1 MGMTRKLT
9 AIIAA
14 DVVGYSRLM
23 GGDEAGTLAAL
34 KTHRRELI
42 DPKIAEH
49 QGRIVKTT
57 GDGLLIEFPSVV
69 EAVQCAVEIQ
79 RAMQERNTDVPAD
92 HRIEFRVGINLGDII
107 IDGDDIYGDGVNVA
121 ARLESLAE
129 ASGVC
134 ISKVVRDQV
143 RDKLDLAFEDLGE
156 RQLKNIARPVHV
168 FRIAASGVG
177 EPAPSAKPAL
187 ALPDKPSIAVLPF
200 TNMSGDPEQEYF
212 SDGITEDVITALS
225 RLHWFFVIARNS
237 TFAYK
242 GKPVDVKHLGQ
253 ELGVRYVLE
262 GSVRKSGQRVRI
274 TSQLI
279 DATTNNHIWAER
291 YDREL
296 SDIFALQDEITASV
310 IAAIEPKLLAAEGIR
325 AESRSI
331 EDLNAWDLVARAVS
345 HFWKLT
351 AAESATAIAML
362 RQAVQRYPDYAPA
375 HSILAFALVV
385 SAHLGWTA
393 RANDRTFAAECALR
407 AAELDDQDPWAHV
420 ALGYLA
426 FTARQTDEAIDC
438 FRRALD
444 INPNFA
450 AARGFIG
457 FALACDGRSEDAIEN
472 SQRAIRMSPR
482 DPLNF
487 FFVGGLAAAHYL
499 AGRYVEAVDWARQ
512 QVQMRPGS
520 PSGHRI
526 LCASL
531 AQAGLIE
538 EARAAMRLLR
548 QVQPNISVAWI
559 KASVPYP
566 DHTMPRFLEGLRKA
580 GLTE

>member
-1 MGMTRKLT
+1 MGMTRKLA

-69 EAVQCAVEIQ
+69 EAVQCAVEVQ
-79 RAMQERNTDVPAD
+79 RTMQDRNSDVPAD
-92 HRIEFRVGINLGDII
+92 QRIEFRVGINLGDII

-121 ARLESLAE
+121 ARLEGLAE

-134 ISKVVRDQV
+134 VSKVVHDQV
-143 RDKLDLAFEDLGE
+143 RDKLDLVFENLGE

-168 FRIAASGVG
+168 FRIAVSVAGQ
-177 EPAPSAKPAL
+177 PAPSAKPAL
-187 ALPDKPSIAVLPF
+187 PLPDKPSIAVLPF
-200 TNMSGDPEQEYF
+200 QNMSGDPEQEYF
-212 SDGITEDVITALS
+212 SDGITEDIITALS

-242 GKPVDVKHLGQ
+242 GKPVDVKHLGR

-262 GSVRKSGQRVRI
+262 GSVRKSGRRVRI
-274 TSQLI
+274 TCQLI

-310 IAAIEPKLLAAEGIR
+310 TAAIEPKLLAAEGIR

-375 HSILAFALVV
+375 HSILAFVLVV
-385 SAHLGWTA
+385 SSHLGWTA
-393 RANDRTFAAECALR
+393 SGTFAAECALR

-472 SQRAIRMSPR
+472 LQHAIRMSPR

-487 FFVGGLAAAHYL
+487 SFFGGLAAAHYL
-499 AGRYVEAVDWARQ
+499 AGRYAEAVDWARQ
-512 QVQMRPGS
+512 QVQLRPGS

-580 GLTE
+580 GLTD

>member
-1 MGMTRKLT
+1 MRMTRKLA

-23 GGDEAGTLAAL
+23 GADEAGTLAAL
-34 KTHRRELI
+34 KMHRRELI

-69 EAVQCAVEIQ
+69 EAVQCAVEVQ
-79 RAMQERNTDVPAD
+79 RAMQDRNTDVPAD

-121 ARLESLAE
+121 ARLEGLAE
-129 ASGVC
+129 ANGVC
-134 ISKVVRDQV
+134 VSRVVHDQV
-143 RDKLDLAFEDLGE
+143 RDKLDLTFEDLGE
-156 RQLKNIARPVHV
+156 RQLKNIARPVRV
-168 FRIAASGVG
+168 FRIAAPSF
-177 EPAPSAKPAL
+177 APTQSAKPAL
-187 ALPDKPSIAVLPF
+187 ALPNKPSIAVLPF

-212 SDGITEDVITALS
+212 SDGITEDIITALS

-242 GKPVDVKHLGQ
+242 GKSVDVKHLGQ

-310 IAAIEPKLLAAEGIR
+310 TAAIEPKLLAAEGIR

-331 EDLNAWDLVARAVS
+331 EDLNAWDHVARAVS
-345 HFWKLT
+345 HFWKLN
-351 AAESATAIAML
+351 AAESATAISML

-385 SAHLGWTA
+385 SAHLGWA
-393 RANDRTFAAECALR
+393 ERANDRVFATECARR
-407 AAELDDQDPWAHV
+407 AVELDDEDPWAHV

-426 FTARQTDEAIDC
+426 FTARRTDEAVNC

-444 INPNFA
+444 LNPNFA
-450 AARGFIG
+450 AAYGYIG
-457 FALACDGRSEDAIEN
+457 FALACDGRSEEAIEN
-472 SQRAIRMSPR
+472 LQRAIRMSPR

-487 FFVGGLAAAHYL
+487 FFVGGMAAAHYQ
-499 AGRYVEAVDWARQ
+499 AGRYAEAVDWACQ
-512 QVQMRPGS
+512 QVQLRPGS

-548 QVQPNISVAWI
+548 EVQPNISVAWI
-559 KASVPYP
+559 KESVPYP
-566 DHTMPRFLEGLRKA
+566 DHTMPRFLEGLQLA
-580 GLTE
+580 GLAD

>member
-1 MGMTRKLT
+1 M
-9 AIIAA
+9 
-14 DVVGYSRLM
+14 
-23 GGDEAGTLAAL
+23 
-34 KTHRRELI
+34 
-42 DPKIAEH
+42 
-49 QGRIVKTT
+49 
-57 GDGLLIEFPSVV
+57 
-69 EAVQCAVEIQ
+69 
-79 RAMQERNTDVPAD
+79 
-92 HRIEFRVGINLGDII
+92 
-107 IDGDDIYGDGVNVA
+107 
-121 ARLESLAE
+121 
-129 ASGVC
+129 
-134 ISKVVRDQV
+134 
-143 RDKLDLAFEDLGE
+143 
-156 RQLKNIARPVHV
+156 
-168 FRIAASGVG
+168 
-177 EPAPSAKPAL
+177 
-187 ALPDKPSIAVLPF
+187 
-200 TNMSGDPEQEYF
+200 
-212 SDGITEDVITALS
+212 
-225 RLHWFFVIARNS
+225 
-237 TFAYK
+237 
-242 GKPVDVKHLGQ
+242 
-253 ELGVRYVLE
+253 
-262 GSVRKSGQRVRI
+262 
-274 TSQLI
+274 
-279 DATTNNHIWAER
+279 
-291 YDREL
+291 
-296 SDIFALQDEITASV
+296 
-310 IAAIEPKLLAAEGIR
+310 
-325 AESRSI
+325 
-331 EDLNAWDLVARAVS
+331 ARAVS

-375 HSILAFALVV
+375 HSMLAFALVV

-393 RANDRTFAAECALR
+393 SAGDRAFAAECALR

-426 FTARQTDEAIDC
+426 FTARQTDEAIGC
-438 FRRALD
+438 FRRALAL
-444 INPNFA
+444 NPNFA
-450 AARGFIG
+450 AAHGYIG

-487 FFVGGLAAAHYL
+487 FFVGGLTAAHYL

>member
-1 MGMTRKLT
+1 MTRKLA

-14 DVVGYSRLM
+14 DVVGYSRPM
-23 GGDEAGTLAAL
+23 GGDEAGTLSAL

-69 EAVQCAVEIQ
+69 EAVQCAVEVQ
-79 RAMQERNTDVPAD
+79 RAIQDCNMDVPAD
-92 HRIEFRVGINLGDII
+92 HRIEFRVGINLGDVI

-121 ARLESLAE
+121 ARLEGLAE

-134 ISKVVRDQV
+134 VSKVVRDQV
-143 RDKLDLAFEDLGE
+143 RDKLDLVFEDLGE

-168 FRIAASGVG
+168 FRIAASVVG
-177 EPAPSAKPAL
+177 QPAPSAKPAL
-187 ALPDKPSIAVLPF
+187 PLPDKPSIAVLPF

-212 SDGITEDVITALS
+212 SDGITEDIITALS

-242 GKPVDVKHLGQ
+242 GKPVDVKHLGR

-262 GSVRKSGQRVRI
+262 GSVRKSGRRVRI

-310 IAAIEPKLLAAEGIR
+310 TAAIEPKLLAAEGIR
-325 AESRSI
+325 AEGRSI

-385 SAHLGWTA
+385 SAHLGWTESA
-393 RANDRTFAAECALR
+393 KDRAFATECARR

-426 FTARQTDEAIDC
+426 FTARQTDKAIDC

-444 INPNFA
+444 LNPNFA
-450 AARGFIG
+450 AAHGYIG

-472 SQRAIRMSPR
+472 LQRAIRMSPR

-487 FFVGGLAAAHYL
+487 SFVGGLAAAHYL
-499 AGRYVEAVDWARQ
+499 AGRYAEAVDWARQ

-566 DHTMPRFLEGLRKA
+566 DHTMHRFLEGLRKA

>member
-1 MGMTRKLT
+1 MTRKLA

-69 EAVQCAVEIQ
+69 EAVQCAIEVQ
-79 RAMQERNTDVPAD
+79 RAMQDRNTNVPKD

-107 IDGDDIYGDGVNVA
+107 IDGDDIYGDG
-121 ARLESLAE
+121 
-129 ASGVC
+129 
-134 ISKVVRDQV
+134 
-143 RDKLDLAFEDLGE
+143 EDLGE

-177 EPAPSAKPAL
+177 QPMPSAKAAL

-310 IAAIEPKLLAAEGIR
+310 AAAIEPKLLAAEGIR

-375 HSILAFALVV
+375 HSMLAFALVV

-393 RANDRTFAAECALR
+393 SASDRAFAAECALR

-426 FTARQTDEAIDC
+426 FTARQTDEAIGC
-438 FRRALD
+438 FRRALAL
-444 INPNFA
+444 NPNFA
-450 AARGFIG
+450 AAHGYIG